1 MRGTINIIG
10 AGLVVAALFS
20 SPAFSAT
27 EAECSAAWTAAD
39 VKNQGTLTEADSPRF
54 FAAMRVA
61 NKPIA
66 DGKISKEIFQENCM
80 AGMFVNAKLDTGAP
94 LSGANSFTEG
104 QAKDRILAAGFANVS
119 ALKKDDKG
127 VWRGTAMQ
135 AEKQVN
141 VAVDFKGNV
150 VAN

>member
-1 MRGTINIIG
+1 MKRTIQIAG
-10 AGLVVAALFS
+10 AGMIAAALLS

-27 EAECSAAWTAAD
+27 EAECAAAWTAAD
-39 VKNQGTLTEADSPRF
+39 AKNQGTLTETDSPRY

-66 DGKISKEIFQENCM
+66 DGKISKEMFHENCM
-80 AGMFVNAKLDTGAP
+80 AGMFGDAKLDTGAP

-104 QAKDRILAAGFANVS
+104 QAKDRIVAAGFATVS

-127 VWRGTAMQ
+127 IWRGTAMQ